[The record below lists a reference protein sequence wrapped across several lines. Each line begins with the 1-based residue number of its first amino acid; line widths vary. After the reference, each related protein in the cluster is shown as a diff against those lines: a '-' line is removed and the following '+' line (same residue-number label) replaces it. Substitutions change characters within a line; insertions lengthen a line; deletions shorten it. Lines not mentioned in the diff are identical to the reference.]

1 MKNEL
6 NYLSI
11 PNGGIRLSVTN
22 ACNMDCFY
30 CHNEGQDKNKRCD
43 LSFSDFKNIINTG
56 SQFGLRSVSFTGGEP
71 LLNSDIFKMI
81 AYCEKIGLPKID
93 LCTNGILIDKYIDQ
107 LKKFKSL
114 ALTIGI
120 DTIDKEK
127 ISKQSKIGKRF
138 SEIEKA
144 LFLLDKNKIKFSINS
159 VYADENFDA
168 IIGMIKYCKENKF
181 ELRIIEMDTYK
192 KITNEKISENFS
204 EFIKKI
210 QEKFDL
216 KIGYM
221 QPGKGYFGIH
231 TNGVRVNFYNAKC
244 HSRDCLNCARC
255 HFRIDSSG
263 FAIPCYAKDL
273 RIPLLEKNPET
284 AKHNF
289 LKAIYNLGIPL
300 EKEKI
305 L

>member
-22 ACNMDCFY
+22 ICNMDCFY
-30 CHNEGQDKNKRCD
+30 CHNEGQNKNKRQD
-43 LSFSDFKNIINTG
+43 LSFIEFRKIIDIGLQFSLKNI
-56 SQFGLRSVSFTGGEP
+56 SFTGGEP
-71 LLNSDIFKMI
+71 LLNPDIFKMI
-81 AYCEKIGLPKID
+81 ACCKDVGLKKID
-93 LCTNGILIDKYIDQ
+93 LCTNGISIDKYIDQ
-107 LKKFKSL
+107 LKKFRNL

-120 DTIDKEK
+120 DTVDKEK
-127 ISKQSKIGKRF
+127 ISKQSKIGKKF
-138 SEIEKA
+138 SEIEKN
-144 LFLLDKNKIKFSINS
+144 LFLLEKNKIKFSINS
-159 VYADENFDA
+159 VYTGENFDDA
-168 IIGMIKYCKENKF
+168 IEMIKYCRENKF
-181 ELRIIEMDTYK
+181 ELRIIEKDTYK
-192 KITNEKISENFS
+192 KITNDKISEIFS
-204 EFIKKI
+204 KFIKKV
-210 QEKFDL
+210 EKEFNL

-231 TNGVRVNFYNAKC
+231 SNKARVNFYNAKC

-273 RIPLLEKNPET
+273 RIPILGKKPET
-284 AKHNF
+284 ANKNF
-289 LKAIYNLGIPL
+289 LKAIYNLGIPP
-300 EKEKI
+300 EKESI